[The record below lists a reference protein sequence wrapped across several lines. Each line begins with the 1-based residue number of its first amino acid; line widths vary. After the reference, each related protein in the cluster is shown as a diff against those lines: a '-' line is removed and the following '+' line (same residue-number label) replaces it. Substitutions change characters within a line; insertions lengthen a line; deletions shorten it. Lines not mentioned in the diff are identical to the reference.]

1 MSTVFLS
8 PSLQVN
14 NPYVTGNGSEADF
27 MRRLSDA
34 MIPGLLRLGVPF
46 ESTEEGDTLLDA
58 INESNAYRPTL
69 HVALHSNAAPDAF
82 SGQFQGPE
90 IYYYRDSAGGK
101 RAAESIAEYLAQIY
115 PYSNTVQLIPTDQ
128 ELAELVRTTAPSVFI
143 EVAYHDNPQD
153 AQWIEGNI
161 PAIADAIVHG
171 IADYFALP
179 YTPDDPIPAGRIR
192 LSSGT
197 LNVRS
202 APSTNAAVV
211 GTLQN
216 GEIVLILQTLPGWY
230 YVRANGV
237 TGYVSSQYVD
247 PITAS

>member
-8 PSLQVN
+8 PSLQEN

-34 MIPGLLRLGVPF
+34 MIPGLLRLGIPF
-46 ESTEEGDTLLDA
+46 ESTAQGDTLQEA
-58 INESNAYRPTL
+58 IGKSNAYRPTL

-82 SGQFQGPE
+82 VGQFQGPE
-90 IYYYRDSAGGK
+90 IYYYKDSAGGR
-101 RAAESIAEYLAQIY
+101 RAAESIAKYLAQVY
-115 PYSNTVQLIPTDQ
+115 PYANTVQLIPTDQ
-128 ELAELVRTTAPSVFI
+128 ELAELVRTKAPAVFI

-153 AQWIEGNI
+153 AAWIEENI

-171 IADYFALP
+171 IADYFSLP
-179 YTPDDPIPAGRIR
+179 FTPDDPIPAGRVR
-192 LSSGT
+192 LASGT

-202 APSTNAAVV
+202 APSENAAVV

-216 GEIVLILQTLPGWY
+216 GEIVLILQTLPGWD
-230 YVRANGV
+230 YVRADGT
-237 TGYVSSQYVD
+237 TGYAASQYIV
-247 PITAS
+247 PLNEP